1 MTEIKTGRA
10 AELLQRLFGER
21 VTDAFRAPFVP
32 GDPERLLSLCADA
45 GIADAKVT
53 RHEGT
58 VRFASIKSLISTERA
73 CLWTLGGMLDDAQF
87 ELLLMEVER
96 ALRPFVT
103 ADGTVVFAMPA
114 LIVRAGKA

>member
-32 GDPERLLSLCADA
+32 GPPERLLSLCADA

-53 RHEGT
+53 RHKGT
-58 VRFASIKSLISTERA
+58 VRFASIKSLISTVRA

>member
-1 MTEIKTGRA
+1 MPIVILLRA
-10 AELLQRLFGER
+10 LGVFAVQHSER
-21 VTDAFRAPFVP
+21 
-32 GDPERLLSLCADA
+32 
-45 GIADAKVT
+45 
-53 RHEGT
+53 T

>member
-1 MTEIKTGRA
+1 M
-10 AELLQRLFGER
+10 
-21 VTDAFRAPFVP
+21 
-32 GDPERLLSLCADA
+32 
-45 GIADAKVT
+45 
-53 RHEGT
+53 
-58 VRFASIKSLISTERA
+58 ISTERA
-73 CLWTLGGMLDDAQF
+73 CLWTLGGMLDDAQV

>member
-32 GDPERLLSLCADA
+32 GDPERLLSLC
-45 GIADAKVT
+45 ADAKVT